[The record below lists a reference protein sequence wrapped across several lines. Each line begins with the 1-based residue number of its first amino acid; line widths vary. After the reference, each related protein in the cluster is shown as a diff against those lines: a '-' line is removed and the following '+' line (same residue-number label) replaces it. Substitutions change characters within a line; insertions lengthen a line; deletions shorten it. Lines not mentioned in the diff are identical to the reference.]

1 MASPQSELKEKLTLW
16 LLGTKKPVSEEI
28 SLQLRNGLFT
38 SLPIFFGGAINTLA
52 VASLSAWYYPQGLF
66 LVWLGLEIIL
76 ALTRVGLV
84 IHGRRLIAAGAN
96 PPWLTA
102 ALLAIAWSASVG
114 FGTIISLTSGDWI
127 LAIIVCLSASA
138 MVCGICLR
146 NFGTPR
152 LAAVMVFTVLAPC
165 AVGGFLSGEPIL
177 IIITIQLPIY
187 MITIFAAAFSLH
199 HMLVSRMIA
208 LGDLERSETLNETI
222 LRSSPDY
229 TLILN
234 ADGRVDF
241 CNRPET
247 GGIPAEALLG
257 QEWLSLL
264 AEDDRAAGSKLLD
277 HARAGRTKHLVTH
290 TDVDGQR
297 SWFDVIASSISDD
310 SGRLIVVARDITHQ
324 KKSEERALWMALH
337 DSLTGLPNR
346 TLLQD
351 RLDGMLSDF
360 READAGALLVLD
372 VDNFKTIND
381 TLGHDAG
388 DALLCT
394 FAERLQSALTDKD
407 LVARTGGDEFAIIV
421 GAKTEEQVQEVVD
434 RIYSQLREPFCHEGR
449 LLECGASIGASLIPR
464 DGQTRSEVLKAADI
478 ALYAAKAGGR
488 AQLKLFEPAMMTEV
502 ERHQAMIASARRALQ
517 NQSIVPHYQPKIS
530 LRTSR
535 VTGFEALLRW
545 RDDDGQLY
553 GPDVLKAA
561 FDDPALG
568 GPLSDTMLAR
578 VLDDARIWLNEGLE
592 FGHIAINVTA
602 SDFRRGCFAENLLA
616 RLKEKDVPPEH
627 IQIEVTE
634 TVFLGRSAG
643 YVEEALKC
651 LSEHGV
657 RIALDDF
664 GTGYA
669 SLSHLNQFPVDM
681 LKIDRSFVSQIG
693 LNSDAEAIAATVIN
707 LGHCLGLEVIA
718 EGIETPAQESHLLAA
733 GCDTGQGYLYA
744 KALPADAIPQ
754 ILRDQEQ
761 DQDRD
766 IKLRA

>member
-1 MASPQSELKEKLTLW
+1 MTIW
-16 LLGTKKPVSEEI
+16 LLGTRKQVSEDI
-28 SLQLRNGLFT
+28 SLQLRNGLFA
-38 SLPIFFGGAINTLA
+38 SLPIFLGGAINTIA
-52 VASLSAWYYPQGLF
+52 VAALGAWFYPSALF
-66 LVWLGLEIIL
+66 LFWLGLEIVLGI
-76 ALTRVGLV
+76 TRVSLV
-84 IHGRRLIAAGAN
+84 LHGRRLIAAGEH
-96 PPWLTA
+96 PPWLMA
-102 ALLAIAWSASVG
+102 ALLALAWSTSIG
-114 FGTIISLTSGDWI
+114 FGTIISLASGNWL

-152 LAAVMVFTVLAPC
+152 LAALMVFSILAPC
-165 AVGGFLSGEPIL
+165 AVGGAISGEPIL
-177 IIITIQLPIY
+177 IIITLQLPIY
-187 MITIFAAAFSLH
+187 MVTIFSAAFALH
-199 HMLVSRMIA
+199 HMLVSRMVA
-208 LGDLERSETLNETI
+208 LSDLERSETLNETI

-229 TLILN
+229 TLILD
-234 ADGRVDF
+234 ADGRVSF
-241 CNRPET
+241 CHRPDS
-247 GGIPAEALLG
+247 GGIPEDVLLG
-257 QEWLSLL
+257 EEWLSVLG
-264 AEDDRAAGSKLLD
+264 EEYRAGGKKLLERA
-277 HARAGRTKHLVTH
+277 HAGRTNNLVTH
-290 TDVDGQR
+290 RDVNGQR
-297 SWFDVIASSISDD
+297 QWFDVIASAIADG

-324 KKSEERALWMALH
+324 KNSEERALWMALH
-337 DSLTGLPNR
+337 DALTGLPNR
-346 TLLQD
+346 ALLQD

-360 READAGALLVLD
+360 READSGALLILD

-394 FAERLQSALTDKD
+394 FASRLRAALTDKD

-421 GAKTEEQVQEVVD
+421 NAKTEDQVQEVVE
-434 RIYSQLREPFCHEGR
+434 RIYTQLREPFCHEGR

-464 DGQTRSEVLKAADI
+464 DGQTRSEILKAADI

-502 ERHQAMIASARRALQ
+502 ERHQGMIASARRALH
-517 NQSIVPHYQPKIS
+517 NESIVPHYQPKIS

-535 VTGFEALLRW
+535 VIGFEALLRW
-545 RDDDGQLY
+545 RDDDGELY

-578 VLDDARIWLNEGLE
+578 VLDDARQWLNEGLE

-616 RLKEKDVPPEH
+616 RLKEKGVPPER

-643 YVEEALKC
+643 YVEEALKT
-651 LSEHGV
+651 LSENGI

-669 SLSHLNQFPVDM
+669 SLSHLNQFPIDM
-681 LKIDRSFVSQIG
+681 LKIDRSFISQIC
-693 LNSDAEAIAATVIN
+693 LSPEAEAISATVIN
-707 LGHCLGLEVIA
+707 LGHCLGMEVIA
-718 EGIETPAQESHLLAA
+718 EGIETQAQESHLMAA
-733 GCDTGQGYLYA
+733 GCDTGQGFLYA
-744 KALPADAIPQ
+744 QALPAHAIAQ
-754 ILRDQEQ
+754 ILGNQENEV
-761 DQDRD
+761 
-766 IKLRA
+766 KLSA